1 MFVYASLTY
10 CLSLINR
17 QSWCRICAGA
27 RQNTQTMYTTY
38 LTPPLA
44 RTVWHCQEWTS
55 QPLLQLCTAYCT
67 PKTQEFVPAKMLQTA
82 TSIPENENVNASLK
96 HCCAFIHGIINC
108 LTPENILSLRK
119 DLVLTVPAQAH
130 AINYES
136 YDLNVS
142 KCRLCLQ
149 TVGCSMR

>member
-1 MFVYASLTY
+1 
-10 CLSLINR
+10 
-17 QSWCRICAGA
+17 
-27 RQNTQTMYTTY
+27 
-38 LTPPLA
+38 
-44 RTVWHCQEWTS
+44 
-55 QPLLQLCTAYCT
+55 
-67 PKTQEFVPAKMLQTA
+67 MLQTA